1 MTADREPQLSIT
13 FDAVRDKTVEQLKIM
28 NTVIFPIRYPE
39 KIYQDCLACGEL
51 SQFAYHNDVA
61 IGSVACRTEK
71 LPSGGARL
79 YILTLGVL
87 APYRGMGVGTRLLQ
101 QVLSL
106 AAEDDNIKEAALHV
120 QVCVCGWWGG
130 CMQGFYYAGKCTGLC
145 SSHCSHHTIS
155 TPLPH
160 KQVGNEDVL
169 RFYKRAG
176 FEVKETVAGFYKRL
190 TPPDALLLTKALH

>member
-1 MTADREPQLSIT
+1 MTAPSKPQLAIT

-71 LPSGGARL
+71 LPGGGARL

-106 AAEDDNIKEAALHV
+106 ATEDSNIKEAALHV
-120 QVCVCGWWGG
+120 QVCVFWGENRKGWRCVYRVVGWGG
-130 CMQGFYYAGKCTGLC
+130 WVLPTHLVQPASRCTTTTL
-145 SSHCSHHTIS
+145 
-155 TPLPH
+155 
-160 KQVGNEDVL
+160 
-169 RFYKRAG
+169 
-176 FEVKETVAGFYKRL
+176 
-190 TPPDALLLTKALH
+190 

>member
-1 MTADREPQLSIT
+1 MATDSAQQQLVIA
-13 FDAVRDKTVEQLKIM
+13 FDAVRDKTVEQLKMM

-71 LPSGGARL
+71 LPDGGARL

-101 QVLSL
+101 RVMTL
-106 AAEDDNIKEAALHV
+106 ASADPNIKEAALHV
-120 QVCVCGWWGG
+120 QV
-130 CMQGFYYAGKCTGLC
+130 GLV
-145 SSHCSHHTIS
+145 T
-155 TPLPH
+155 
-160 KQVGNEDVL
+160 VRVL
-169 RFYKRAG
+169 
-176 FEVKETVAGFYKRL
+176 VNPCCWL
-190 TPPDALLLTKALH
+190 